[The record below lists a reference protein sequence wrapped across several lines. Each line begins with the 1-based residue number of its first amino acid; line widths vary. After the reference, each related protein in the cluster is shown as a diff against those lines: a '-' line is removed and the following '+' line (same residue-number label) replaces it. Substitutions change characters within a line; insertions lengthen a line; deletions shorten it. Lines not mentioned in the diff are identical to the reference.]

1 MNLRQ
6 TRHYKIRTAMK
17 QEQVPEADSSSALHI
32 HILFSVLP
40 IRTAV
45 LACQDWSTDLSKQQ
59 YQPIRTGDEIVSF
72 ENGNIS
78 IEDFERIAL
87 RQ

>member
-17 QEQVPEADSSSALHI
+17 QEQVPEADSNSTLHI

-45 LACQDWSTDLSKQQ
+45 LACQDWSTDLSKN
-59 YQPIRTGDEIVSF
+59 GD
-72 ENGNIS
+72 IS

>member
-17 QEQVPEADSSSALHI
+17 QEQVPEADSCFILCI

-40 IRTAV
+40 S
-45 LACQDWSTDLSKQQ
+45 STGISGLDTRLTNFKN
-59 YQPIRTGDEIVSF
+59 GD
-72 ENGNIS
+72 IS

>member
-6 TRHYKIRTAMK
+6 TRHYKVRTAMK
-17 QEQVPEADSSSALHI
+17 QEQVPEADSNSTLHI

-40 IRTAV
+40 IRTGV
-45 LACQDWSTDLSKQQ
+45 LTCQNSSTSLSGLG
-59 YQPIRTGDEIVSF
+59 TEIVSF
-72 ENGNIS
+72 ENEDIS